1 MKNKTAKPTALLHFQ
16 VLGMYQLCYIV
27 NVISISSIKNIKNVN
42 IFNINNNE
50 TCKTEGSVTLPHVDQ
65 VA

>member
-1 MKNKTAKPTALLHFQ
+1 MKTL
-16 VLGMYQLCYIV
+16 
-27 NVISISSIKNIKNVN
+27 KNVN
-42 IFNINNNE
+42 IFNINKDK